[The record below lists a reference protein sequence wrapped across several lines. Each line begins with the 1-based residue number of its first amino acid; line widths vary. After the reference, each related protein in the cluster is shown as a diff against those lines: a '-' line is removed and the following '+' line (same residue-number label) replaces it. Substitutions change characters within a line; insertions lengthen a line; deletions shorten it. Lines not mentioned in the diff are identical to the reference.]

1 MTTLTEFD
9 RVITIDT
16 TTGGKIVGIA
26 LAVGEYPPAGDL
38 KGSGGMWIVHML
50 EHNFPEEACKDFSY
64 FMTNYWFN
72 LTDQTFV
79 KIESEQPNEY
89 AEYDPTT
96 KEWSW
101 DPALVLID
109 IRRERDGKL
118 GRSDWTQLSDT
129 NLTAEQKA
137 EAVDYRRALRD
148 ITINIGNPVT
158 ADAVNWPTPP
168 DFLQ

>member
-38 KGSGGMWIVHML
+38 EGSGGMWIVHML

-64 FMTNYWFN
+64 FMANYWFN

-79 KIESEQPNEY
+79 KVESEQPNEY

-101 DPALVLID
+101 DASLILAD
-109 IRRERDGKL
+109 IRRERDSKL
-118 GRSDWTQLSDT
+118 KMSDWTQLSDT

-137 EAVDYRRALRD
+137 AAVDYRRELRD
-148 ITINIGNPVT
+148 VTKNIGNPVN
-158 ADAVNWPTPP
+158 AAAIDWPTVP

>member
-38 KGSGGMWIVHML
+38 NDSGGMWIVHML

-79 KIESEQPNEY
+79 KVESEQPNQY
-89 AEYDPTT
+89 AIYDPTT
-96 KEWSW
+96 KTWSW
-101 DPALVLID
+101 EAAAVFSD
-109 IRRERDGKL
+109 IRRERNGLL
-118 GRSDWTQLSDT
+118 GRTDWTQLSDT

-148 ITINIGNPVT
+148 VTNGLNNPVDT
-158 ADAVNWPTPP
+158 SAVDWPTIP
-168 DFLQ
+168 DFLA